1 VKFNLGYVRLTLNGH
16 FNAIDFLIDKKVY
29 KNQVEYEIEESQRKK
44 FVSITCVGNVPIKIK
59 SNLLDK
65 NINDNLK
72 SHSIRVHIR
81 ILMFFYRRN

>member
-1 VKFNLGYVRLTLNGH
+1 MKFNLGYVRLTLNGH

-44 FVSITCVGNVPIKIK
+44 LVSITCVGNVPIKIK
-59 SNLLDK
+59 SYLLDK

-72 SHSIRVHIR
+72 SYSIRVHIR

>member
-44 FVSITCVGNVPIKIK
+44 LVSITCVGNVPIKIK
-59 SNLLDK
+59 RAKLSLISIISHIKLLK
-65 NINDNLK
+65 
-72 SHSIRVHIR
+72 V
-81 ILMFFYRRN
+81 